1 MLFSIFIILILIYFT
16 TVNLRKDIK
25 PFEIKTASQQTLCN
39 YTIQTEQIFE
49 EINSKP
55 QYPQYE
61 EYSVPKGDT
70 SFKAFMYSNSITD
83 TSSEQYL
90 IQKKSIPDSQGI
102 MRYQNYMLVAM
113 GSYYGKLYD
122 RFEIELE
129 TGKKIYVMI
138 ADIKNDIHTDN
149 TNRFNPM
156 SNERKCVLEFI
167 VDADKIDSKVQI
179 MGDVSYIGYE
189 GDIVKIKK
197 IIGDVH
203 AG

>member
-16 TVNLRKDIK
+16 TTQLKKDTDLS
-25 PFEIKTASQQTLCN
+25 EIQTLSQQTLSN
-39 YTIQTEQIFE
+39 YTAQAAQILE
-49 EINSKP
+49 EINLKP
-55 QYPQYE
+55 QYK

-70 SFKAFMYSNSITD
+70 SFKAYMYSDSITD

-90 IQKKSIPDSQGI
+90 IQRNSKSDSKGI

-113 GSYYGKLYD
+113 GSYYGDLYD
-122 RFEIELE
+122 KFEIELD

-138 ADIKNDIHTDN
+138 ADIKNDIHTDD

-156 SNERKCVLEFI
+156 PDERKCVLEFI
-167 VDADKIDSKVQI
+167 VDADKLDSKTKI
-179 MGDVSYIGYE
+179 MGDVSYSGFE
-189 GDIVKIKK
+189 GNIIKIKK